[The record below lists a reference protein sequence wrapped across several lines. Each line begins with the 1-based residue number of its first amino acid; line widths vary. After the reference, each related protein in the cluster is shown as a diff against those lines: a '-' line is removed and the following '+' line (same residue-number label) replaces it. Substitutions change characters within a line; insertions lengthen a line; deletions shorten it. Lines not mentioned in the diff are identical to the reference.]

1 MRKSSGTKRRRRKE
15 RRFRESFDILSSRT
29 AIVAA
34 LAAFGF
40 LMMQVGRS
48 YLPAPAET
56 NAFERISASWS
67 GGQTGVGRP

>member
-1 MRKSSGTKRRRRKE
+1 MRKSSATKRQRRKD

-29 AIVAA
+29 AVIAA

-48 YLPAPAET
+48 YVPTQAET
-56 NAFERISASWS
+56 GPVERVSASWS
-67 GGQTGVGRP
+67 GGQAGSNRQ